1 VPVLK
6 NPRHERFA
14 QLVASGV
21 RPGEAYVALGY
32 SKNGAAQSAA
42 RLIQRTDI
50 RKRLDDILASA
61 AQSVAAEVA
70 FDQKR
75 VLSRLDVLGRKAEEL
90 KQFSAAVRCEELI
103 GKERGMFVERSEQVK
118 KIRSVRDMD
127 LEEIEALI
135 TEAEQHA
142 KLKDAHEVASRS
154 SLQER
159 VS

>member
-1 VPVLK
+1 MTMLR
-6 NPRHERFA
+6 NPRHEKFA

-42 RLIQRTDI
+42 KLVQRTDV
-50 RKRLDDILASA
+50 RKRLDEILASA

-90 KQFSAAVRCEELI
+90 KQISAAVRCEELI
-103 GKERGMFVERSEQVK
+103 GKERGMFVERSEQVT
-118 KIRSVRDMD
+118 KIRSVKDMEM
-127 LEEIEALI
+127 EEIEALI

-142 KLKDAHEVASRS
+142 KMKGA
-154 SLQER
+154 QESEIQSTPKQ